1 VIEPF
6 PFPWRF
12 IGGRY
17 HDFYLMNCITETRVQ
32 ADILALLHA
41 YKVDAVPID
50 AGGRR
55 HRGRMVKAAQSQGI
69 DITGVRA
76 PTGGEIPSGFSDIE
90 ATLAPTGRSLYIE
103 VKAPA
108 WLDEKR
114 KVIRRAGQATK
125 EQLQFLLA
133 KHKRGALVLVAW
145 SANDVEELCGTVIR
159 ANRGAL

>member
-1 VIEPF
+1 MIEPF

-17 HDFYLMNCITETRVQ
+17 SDLYLMSQVSEAQVQ
-32 ADILALLHA
+32 SDILALLLA

-55 HRGRMVKAAQSQGI
+55 HRGRMVKAAQGQGI
-69 DITGVRA
+69 DLTGVRA
-76 PTGGEIPSGFSDIE
+76 PSGGEIPSGFSDLE
-90 ATLAPTGRSLYIE
+90 ATLAPKGRSLYIE
-103 VKAPA
+103 VKTPA

-145 SANDVEELCGTVIR
+145 SATDVEELCRTEIR
-159 ANRGAL
+159 ANRGFL